1 MESFLKELYENDEA
15 KAEESMIHLEEK
27 KHNLPDIC
35 IEIDM
40 QKLQFRHSIYGP
52 KIFEICGKTS
62 IYNKYITRLS
72 FIGWD
77 VPALYMAKVFP
88 NCVSQMS
95 HVKEVSIKLH
105 KVKFP
110 DSCMNL
116 SKCYNIEKLNLDFGL
131 SNYQTF

>member
-1 MESFLKELYENDEA
+1 MESFLKELYESDT
-15 KAEESMIHLEEK
+15 KAEEQGKIISLKEK
-27 KHNLPDIC
+27 NHNVPEIC

-72 FIGWD
+72 FISWD
-77 VPALYMAKVFP
+77 VPALYIAKVFP
-88 NCVSQMS
+88 NCLNQMQQ
-95 HVKEVSIKLH
+95 VKEISIKLH
-105 KVKFP
+105 SVKFP

-116 SKCYNIEKLNLDFGL
+116 SKCQNIEKLNLDFGL
-131 SNYQTF
+131 SNP